1 MKPVA
6 YVRYEVGIRPTFVP
20 VINGRCDVSEP
31 KLHEFTALFT
41 SDQLRAAK
49 VEVLRDA
56 ASHMSIASDYAIL
69 WRMADAIEEL
79 EK

>member
-1 MKPVA
+1 MK
-6 YVRYEVGIRPTFVP
+6 EVKSNRAW
-20 VINGRCDVSEP
+20 REECE
-31 KLHEFTALFT
+31 ALRAEVEHWKRRALT
-41 SDQLRAAK
+41 LSDDQLLAAK